1 VIRSRRGFTLVEVLV
16 ALIIVATCM
25 SALLGAMTSAADAAY
40 HMRDHMF
47 AEWVALN
54 RIAEVRMQPR
64 MPKTGKTDGEAEM
77 AGRKW
82 EWQQDVKPLQLENM
96 FRIDVSVRPKEGVR
110 GAGTKAANWYAT
122 VTGMVGDA
130 VERGPQDPAFL
141 DMSAASDRQGPP
153 GGQGSTEQPGQENQE
168 NQAP

>member
-1 VIRSRRGFTLVEVLV
+1 VIRGRRGFTLVEVLV

-40 HMRDHMF
+40 HMRDHAF

-54 RIAEVRMQPR
+54 RIAEARLQPR

-82 EWQQDVKPLQLENM
+82 EWRQEVKPLQIENM
-96 FRIDVSVRPKEGVR
+96 FRIDVSVRPKEGVG
-110 GAGTKAANWYAT
+110 GADAKATNWYAT

-130 VERGPQDPAFL
+130 VERGAQDPTFL
-141 DMSAASDRQGPP
+141 DMSTVAP
-153 GGQGSTEQPGQENQE
+153 GGGGGRDSTDRPDEENG
-168 NQAP
+168 AP